1 MALPK
6 IDKLP
11 YAELLELQARIE
23 ATLEAKR
30 AEEKKKVRQKA
41 AALAAEAGFS
51 LKEIVSK
58 KPGDRRLGKVAIK
71 YKNPKDPN
79 QTWTGRGRK
88 PNWLVAELEAGKS
101 LEKFAI

>member
-6 IDKLP
+6 IDKLSYP
-11 YAELLELQARIE
+11 ELLELQARIE

-30 AEEKKKVRQKA
+30 TEEKKKVRQKV

-51 LKEIVSK
+51 LKEVVSK
-58 KPGDRRLGKVAIK
+58 KRADRRLGKVAIK
-71 YKNPKDPN
+71 YRNPKDPN
-79 QTWTGRGRK
+79 QTWTGRGRQPK
-88 PNWLVAELEAGKS
+88 WLVAELKAGNS